1 MLWEAVTRGW
11 ISAPDLYPT
20 FPLSIV
26 TRHRVLEFIELK
38 KTCLFCLLYCC
49 MVHTRG
55 VLDANCCHY
64 LPSGPFSFSSWF
76 PECKTQLE
84 SMSKSSFGDNAAL
97 SGVRIFFFLNVFLT
111 CPIYDKL
118 VFGWRILVVTFLILL
133 FILEYPRLHSMASYW
148 LLSVKKRKI
157 AEHVSR
163 LFVWYPPSESPNEPN
178 NEANSQLLSFML
190 NSTGALED
198 VLLPWRL
205 LSLLA
210 LI

>member
-26 TRHRVLEFIELK
+26 TWHRVLEFIELK
-38 KTCLFCLLYCC
+38 KKCLFCLLYCC

-55 VLDANCCHY
+55 VLDAHCSHY

-76 PECKTQLE
+76 PECKTRLE

-97 SGVRIFFFLNVFLT
+97 SGVRFKKKKKMFLFFLFFGFFNSLVDSGVSQTPPNGQLLT
-111 CPIYDKL
+111 PVC
-118 VFGWRILVVTFLILL
+118 
-133 FILEYPRLHSMASYW
+133 
-148 LLSVKKRKI
+148 KKGKK

-178 NEANSQLLSFML
+178 NEPNSQLLSFML
-190 NSTGALED
+190 KSTGALEHCRMCCCLGGCFD
-198 VLLPWRL
+198 YLL
-205 LSLLA
+205 
-210 LI
+210 